1 MVHRLSPGVA
11 GASAVR
17 FQFASG
23 NQGSV
28 GGFRTELYTDCIVA
42 VDFARDVGR
51 GIVAG
56 IGTNNSLS
64 SGMRLESN
72 GGNGLPQRAQ
82 VEADAVGFPLVIEQ
96 TKNATVDSDLHLLL
110 QSIAVDSKF
119 AECVC
124 ACVRACLRVPTAER
138 AGGQALL

>member
-17 FQFASG
+17 FQFAGG

-28 GGFRTELYTDCIVA
+28 GGFRTELYTDC
-42 VDFARDVGR
+42 
-51 GIVAG
+51 IVAG

-96 TKNATVDSDLHLLL
+96 TKNAIVDSDLHLLL

-124 ACVRACLRVPTAER
+124 ACVRACWPQNGR
-138 AGGQALL
+138 GQAAL